1 MLRHQ
6 LGTSERPVGA
16 EFIKTAIVGID
27 FIIAKSFQKGCF
39 RIIVNLQIHNDFVY
53 QVWTACGHPGNY
65 FGQISIY

>member
-6 LGTSERPVGA
+6 LGTSERPVVA

-39 RIIVNLQIHNDFVY
+39 RIIVNLQIHNDLF
-53 QVWTACGHPGNY
+53 TK
-65 FGQISIY
+65 FGLHVAIPEII